1 MRTYMRK
8 YLYKSVL
15 GVLFVSLLSIMSAVA
30 QTTVSGKVTDSSN
43 LPLVGATVQVKG
55 TTIGTMVDVEGRY
68 TITIPAN
75 AEKALQFSFLGYKTI
90 IKNVTGTRLDVVL
103 EDDNVLLED
112 VVVVGYGT
120 MRKSDITGSVA
131 SVRLN
136 ETEVSQV
143 ATFDKLLQGKAA
155 GVQVITGNS
164 APGGAVSVQIRGTT
178 SFNSSGEPLYIVD
191 GIILNSVSQDVRNPI
206 GSSGQEAQNALTS
219 INPQD
224 IASIEILKDASAT
237 AIYGSLGAN
246 GVILITTKSG
256 NSDKPRID
264 WTTSVEI
271 ANSDKKIPI
280 LDLKGFL
287 EYADAIGYTVNE
299 RDYLQEVDW
308 QDYTMRTG
316 VSSTHRLTVSGR
328 GDKSR
333 YYIAGGYLDNQGIL
347 KKTNVQQGDIRMNFD
362 LDVTNFLRIGTK
374 FTFTKRANNMTQGTE
389 PGGTQNATRATN
401 MMRQMLGS
409 KPYIITDLAESYDD
423 EEIRGTDIWLQ
434 NYDDISKEH
443 RINAVVYA
451 DIKFTKEISFRTTAG
466 ADFRDK
472 TRTRWYGNYID
483 NARNGRAG
491 IAQLNAL
498 RWNIDNT
505 LNFDR
510 DFDKNNRLNFMVG
523 TSLSSNLNKNSTV
536 EANDFPDHE
545 FRAGGIKTARSVT
558 PGYSEDKSA
567 LISYYARGIY
577 SLKDRYIL
585 TATYRA
591 DGSSKFS
598 SDNKYSFFPSFA
610 FAWRMNE
617 EFFMKDLTFV
627 TNLKLRLG
635 WGQVG
640 NQALSPYQTL
650 TTYNSIKMAD
660 PNSNYDLTDNGSFL
674 IGVKPSI
681 LANKMLRWETSE
693 QTNIGL
699 DVGLLKNRINITV
712 DLYNKI
718 TKDLLQDIDIP
729 PQSGFSNM
737 WVNRGKIQ
745 NKGLELTVDGVLMEK
760 RDFSWSLSGNI
771 SFNRNK
777 VLELGKPAAQ
787 WGSIYAPAF
796 LGKDIGNDNTYFK
809 MPANIF
815 IEGHPVALF
824 YGFKTD
830 GLVTEEDVAS
840 GNLPTYRGKPL
851 QAGDIKYVNVNN
863 ENGLNDI
870 NDADKTIIGDPNPK
884 FIYGFNNNIS
894 YKRFT
899 FTVMFTGVY
908 GNQVVNGNLLQEEDT
923 APSNPA
929 SNINNIRSEAFYN
942 AWTPDNQNARY
953 PRLRKTNNSGD
964 FTDRIV
970 EDGSYLR
977 LSNLT
982 LNYNVPL
989 KANWIRSIGLSF
1001 TARNLFIIT
1010 KYSGWDPDV
1019 NSFSSGSQKIGVDW
1033 GSYPSARSY
1042 LFGLSMSF

>member
-1 MRTYMRK
+1 MNNMRNYI
-8 YLYKSVL
+8 YKIVL
-15 GVLFVSLLSIMSAVA
+15 SAFCVSLLSIMNVVA
-30 QTTVSGKVTDSSN
+30 QTTVSGKVTDTSN
-43 LPLVGATVQVKG
+43 LPLVGATVTVTG
-55 TTIGTMVDVEGRY
+55 TTIGTVVDLDGNY
-68 TITIPAN
+68 TITIPAG
-75 AEKALQFSFLGYKTI
+75 AEKELQFSFIGYTSVTK
-90 IKNVTGTRLDVVL
+90 KVTGSRLDVVL
-103 EDDNVLLED
+103 QDDNVLLED

-131 SVRLN
+131 SVKLSD
-136 ETEVSQV
+136 TEVNQV

-155 GVQVITGNS
+155 GVQVVTGNS

-178 SFNSSGEPLYIVD
+178 SFNSSGEPLYVVD

-246 GVILITTKSG
+246 GVILITTKNG
-256 NSDKPRID
+256 DSDKPRIE
-264 WTTSVEI
+264 WTTSLEL
-271 ANSDKKIPI
+271 ANASKKIPV
-280 LDLKGFL
+280 LDFNGFL
-287 EYADAIGYTVNE
+287 EYADAIGYTIE
-299 RDYLQEVDW
+299 DRDFLQAIDW
-308 QDYTMRTG
+308 QDYTMRT
-316 VSSTHRLTVSGR
+316 SISNTNRLTISGR
-328 GDKSR
+328 GEKSR
-333 YYIAGGYLDNQGIL
+333 YYIAGGYLTNQGIL
-347 KKTNVQQGDIRMNFD
+347 KNTDVQQGDVRMNFD
-362 LDVTNFLRIGTK
+362 ADVAKFLKVGTK
-374 FTFTKRANNMTQGTE
+374 FTFTKRVNNMTQGTE

-409 KPYIITDLAESYDD
+409 KPYLLTDLAESYDD
-423 EEIRGTDIWLQ
+423 EAIRGTDIWLQ
-434 NYDDISKEH
+434 NYDDISKEN
-443 RINAVVYA
+443 RINTVAYA
-451 DIKFTKEISFRTTAG
+451 DVTFTKGMSFKTTAG
-466 ADFRDK
+466 IDFRDK
-472 TRTRWYGNYID
+472 SRTRWYGQYID

-491 IAQLNAL
+491 IAELNAL

-510 DFDKNNRLNFMVG
+510 DFSKYHRINVMVG
-523 TSLSSNLNKNSTV
+523 MSLSSNLNQNITV
-536 EANDFPDHE
+536 GANDFPDHE
-545 FRAGGIKTARSVT
+545 FRAGGIKTARSIS

-567 LISYYARGIY
+567 LVSYYTRGIY

-598 SDNKYSFFPSFA
+598 PGNKYSFFPSFA
-610 FAWRMNE
+610 FAWRMNDE
-617 EFFMKDLTFV
+617 PFLKEVSFL

-650 TTYNSIKMAD
+650 TTYSSIKMAD
-660 PNSNYDLTDNGSFL
+660 PNSNYDLSDNGSFL
-674 IGVKPSI
+674 IGVKPAI
-681 LANKMLRWETSE
+681 LANKQLRWETSE
-693 QTNIGL
+693 QTNVGL
-699 DVGLLKNRINITV
+699 DVGLFKNRINVTV
-712 DLYNKI
+712 DLYSKS
-718 TKDLLQDIDIP
+718 TKNLLQNIDIP
-729 PQSGFSNM
+729 PQAGFSNM
-737 WVNRGKIQ
+737 WVNRGEIQ
-745 NKGLELTVDGVLMEK
+745 NKGIELTADGVLIDN
-760 RDFSWSLSGNI
+760 RDFSWSLGGNI

-777 VLELGKPAAQ
+777 VLDLGKPAGQ

-796 LGKDIGNDNTYFK
+796 LGQDIGNDNTYFK

-815 IEGHPVALF
+815 IEGYPVALF

-830 GLVTEEDVAS
+830 GLVSEADVAS

-851 QAGDIKYVNVNN
+851 EAGDIKYVNVNN
-863 ENGLNDI
+863 DDQLNDI

-884 FIYGFNNNIS
+884 FIYGFSNNLS
-894 YKRFT
+894 YKGLT
-899 FTVMFTGVY
+899 LSMMFTGVY
-908 GNQVVNGNLLQEEDT
+908 GNEIVNGNLLQEEDT
-923 APSNPA
+923 SPANPA
-929 SNINNIRSEAFYN
+929 SNINNIRSDAFYK
-942 AWTPDNQNARY
+942 AWTPENQDTRY

-982 LNYNVPL
+982 ISYNISL
-989 KANWIRSIGLSF
+989 KDKWIRNIGLNL
-1001 TARNLFIIT
+1001 TARNLFVIT

-1033 GSYPSARSY
+1033 GSYPSAKSY
-1042 LFGLSMSF
+1042 LLGLNMTF